1 MAMAEDLKKP
11 IKRIKVDGGASRNE
25 YLMQFQADITQVEV
39 IRPKSIETTAMGA
52 AFLAGLAVDFWT
64 SRDEIKQILNVD
76 KTYHAKLDQAIV
88 QKLLKGWKVAVN
100 RTLNWL
106 KDIE

>member
-1 MAMAEDLKKP
+1 M
-11 IKRIKVDGGASRNE
+11 
-25 YLMQFQADITQVEV
+25 EV
-39 IRPKSIETTAMGA
+39 IRPKSIETTAMGS

-64 SRDEIKQILNVD
+64 SRDEIKQILNID
-76 KTYHAKLDQAIV
+76 KTYHDKLDQAIV
-88 QKLLKGWKVAVN
+88 QKLLKGWRVAVN